1 MNWVLTLLLFLYP
14 FILYA
19 GMQFSSAIWVALCLL
34 PLAIWRLW
42 GLRRHIKGGWLW
54 TGICVLS
61 LLFGQSILS
70 DSDLG
75 MRLYPVLVNLALLVW
90 FTSSLYFP
98 PPVVERLAR
107 LKEPDLPAHAI
118 TYTRK
123 VTKLWCIFFL
133 LNGSVA
139 LYTSLFSSLS
149 VWTFYNGFLAYCLMG
164 MLGAG
169 EYLVRRKVKQAHG
182 Q

>member
-1 MNWVLTLLLFLYP
+1 
-14 FILYA
+14 
-19 GMQFSSAIWVALCLL
+19 
-34 PLAIWRLW
+34 
-42 GLRRHIKGGWLW
+42 
-54 TGICVLS
+54 
-61 LLFGQSILS
+61 
-70 DSDLG
+70 